1 MDKLEMLE
9 RAVME
14 LGGEVYSLKGTIEK
28 SRTSH
33 DNFLQIVK
41 GLKQLLDEKGLITL
55 EDFEAAVEL
64 GEAVERFSSHAEHA
78 AHHELEKLK
87 KSGH

>member
-14 LGGEVYSLKGTIEK
+14 LGGEVYSLRSTIEK

-33 DNFLQIVK
+33 EQFLQIVR
-41 GLKQLLDEKGLITL
+41 GLKQLLDDKGLITL
-55 EDFEAAVEL
+55 EDFEAAIDL
-64 GEAVERFSSHAEHA
+64 GEAVERFNSHAEHSA
-78 AHHELEKLK
+78 MAELERLK